1 MRDDLQAL
9 GLSLAPLAFPHAT
22 DAGIVT
28 LQHRKDITAGLL
40 QVGRCGGRQIRL
52 KIDDARTEGE
62 TPALRVPITDLRNPT
77 DPNPIL
83 APMETMSVGF
93 EFQFIAARIGRG
105 NRQNDAVGYEI
116 VARPELENGGQIDT
130 VLPGS

>member
-1 MRDDLQAL
+1 
-9 GLSLAPLAFPHAT
+9 
-22 DAGIVT
+22 
-28 LQHRKDITAGLL
+28 
-40 QVGRCGGRQIRL
+40 
-52 KIDDARTEGE
+52 
-62 TPALRVPITDLRNPT
+62 
-77 DPNPIL
+77 
-83 APMETMSVGF
+83 MSVGF